1 MKFPRYNDNLMKMT
15 DKDLI
20 LFKNNRQIFAQ
31 VMLEA
36 GKEKTEELLR
46 DIRNKDDEFQTSIR
60 LPSKKKL

>member
-1 MKFPRYNDNLMKMT
+1 MT